1 MDQKYNPASNYYIYQ
16 DLIALQKSGD
26 ISHLT
31 RNADAYENDLF
42 VTFNLTQNA
51 LKGIDHSFFLEKYCL
66 ELIRS
71 KEQYVPDISIVHP
84 ILDDKVH
91 HTFQNKKS
99 LCLFHPEDYKWNEG
113 ISISKEMIPWAFMW
127 IYFYEVWLE
136 TGEWLG
142 PEHPKS
148 KQINLF

>member
-31 RNADAYENDLF
+31 RNAEAYENDLF
-42 VTFNLTQNA
+42 ITFNLTQNS
-51 LKGIDHSFFLEKYCL
+51 LNGIDHSFNLKKYL
-66 ELIRS
+66 LRLVRS
-71 KEQYVPDISIVHP
+71 KEIYTPEIYIDYP
-84 ILDDKVH
+84 IINSKAH
-91 HTFQNKKS
+91 HIFQNKKS
-99 LCLFHPEDYKWNEG
+99 LCLFHPDDYKWNED
-113 ISISKEMIPWAFMW
+113 ISIRKEIIPWAFMW
-127 IYFYEVWLE
+127 IYFYEVWLR